1 MKPWRGS
8 ASVIIH
14 VAVVALLLF
23 VGSLKPVQKAVKEF
37 VPIFAPDLKP
47 LQPKPKPEQSK
58 GGGGSPQKTGG
69 NQGRASQGCAQVIY
83 SSDSPAGR
91 S

>member
-1 MKPWRGS
+1 M
-8 ASVIIH
+8 IIH
-14 VAVVALLLF
+14 VAVVALLLAA
-23 VGSLKPVQKAVKEF
+23 GSLPPVQKAMKEF
-37 VPIFAPDLKP
+37 VPLFAPDLKP

-58 GGGGSPQKTGG
+58 GGGGSPQKTAVTK
-69 NQGRASQGCAQVIY
+69 GRASQGCAQVVC